1 MKYIDKGVIY
11 VPIEPQEDVK
21 KIIAN
26 YKSTGKTVVAFKSGK
41 QNMKDVLTNI
51 IKTRLHS

>member
-11 VPIEPQEDVK
+11 VPIDPQEDVT
-21 KIIAN
+21 KIIAR
-26 YKSTGKTVVAFKSGK
+26 YKSTGKTIVILKSGK

-51 IKTRLHS
+51 IKTRLNA

>member
-26 YKSTGKTVVAFKSGK
+26 YKSIGKTVVVFKSGK
-41 QNMKDVLTNI
+41 ENMKDILTNI
-51 IKTRLHS
+51 IKTMLHT